1 MAKKA
6 APKKA
11 AKKKATK
18 RTYTKNP
25 SLYPA
30 TFDDA
35 ISALVNP
42 KRPKEKANV

>member
-1 MAKKA
+1 MPRKDARKK
-6 APKKA
+6 P

-18 RTYTKNP
+18 RKYTKNP

-30 TFDDA
+30 TFDEV

-42 KRPKEKANV
+42 KRPIGKANV

>member
-11 AKKKATK
+11 TKKKAAK
-18 RTYTKNP
+18 RTYAKNP

-30 TFDDA
+30 TFDEV
-35 ISALVNP
+35 ISALV
-42 KRPKEKANV
+42 RPRPANK